1 MSGSE
6 VMSRDR
12 AQGGKQ
18 GFTLV
23 EVLAAL
29 AIASVIIMAT
39 TVLMH
44 NVALSFDRGT
54 SRVDAGERLVLAAE
68 RLAADVGSARFVP
81 QAASSGAVAAFLG
94 APTKIT
100 FIGAGLIDPGL
111 RLDGGTP
118 AAPEVVSVTIE
129 AADDSTRLIRRRAAW
144 RDPRARFDDVVLRD
158 DVVLVAGRFEA
169 AFAFARMS
177 PEGALTWTSSWVG
190 EPNLPRL
197 VKLSLRDRASGIDL
211 LGGAEF
217 AIRSDAPRA
226 CARTG
231 ASTDC
236 LAGAA
241 GARSEP
247 APENP
252 QAPGKASP

>member
-1 MSGSE
+1 MPGNE
-6 VMSRDR
+6 VMGRGR
-12 AQGGKQ
+12 AQDGKH

-81 QAASSGAVAAFLG
+81 QAASNGAVAAFLG
-94 APTKIT
+94 ASTKIT

-111 RLDGGTP
+111 RLDGVMP

-129 AADDSTRLIRRRAAW
+129 VADDSTRVIRRRAAW
-144 RDPRARFDDVVLRD
+144 RDPRARFDDVMLRD
-158 DVVLVAGRFEA
+158 DVVLVAGRFDA

-177 PEGALTWTSSWVG
+177 PEGALTWTSSWAG
-190 EPNLPRL
+190 EANLPRL

-226 CARTG
+226 CARPGT
-231 ASTDC
+231 STDC
-236 LAGAA
+236 LAGTA
-241 GARSEP
+241 GARSGSSPANPP
-247 APENP
+247 AP
-252 QAPGKASP
+252 GRASP